1 MPSSSVHVDPVAASG
16 TSKRPR
22 AAFCTST
29 NNQQIADTSAAVGNQ
44 PEYAVPLFAPT
55 PSSNKAAT
63 VSDAVPQPVQQ
74 GQEGAARP
82 VKKRK
87 VQSAVLAWFGDIVDM
102 DEDLEYTVSSSDGLV
117 SGGSN
122 GSGGRASGGSNGSG
136 GRASGGSNG
145 SGSKRHGSNDSG
157 DSNGISSGSS
167 GGGSNGSGSSNGSKV
182 TGSDV
187 ALLRAL
193 EGDMRFGNAGK
204 NSEAALAAAAAAATG
219 GGGAT
224 KDRGLQ
230 QADSTLAAAVGSA
243 GKCQGTVPSAAQKQ
257 TVLGTSSQQVPLS
270 FAGPATAAATGP
282 SAGVFGISS
291 RKGSGGLEAQ
301 LAAAA
306 ETAGVEACDVDMNAE
321 MCAAMDTAALFAY
334 AGDV

>member
-1 MPSSSVHVDPVAASG
+1 
-16 TSKRPR
+16 
-22 AAFCTST
+22 
-29 NNQQIADTSAAVGNQ
+29 
-44 PEYAVPLFAPT
+44 
-55 PSSNKAAT
+55 
-63 VSDAVPQPVQQ
+63 
-74 GQEGAARP
+74 
-82 VKKRK
+82 
-87 VQSAVLAWFGDIVDM
+87 M

-117 SGGSN
+117 SGGSNGSGGRASGGSNGSGGRASGGSN

-204 NSEAALAAAAAAATG
+204 NSEATLAAAAAAAATG
-219 GGGAT
+219 GGGA

-230 QADSTLAAAVGSA
+230 QADSILAAAVGSA
-243 GKCQGTVPSAAQKQ
+243 GKRQGTVPSAAQKQ
-257 TVLGTSSQQVPLS
+257 AVLGTISQQVPLS